1 MSDQENREQLC
12 RILGGVA
19 AQLRG
24 SMGNI
29 HSALRHLVPEDGAHS
44 DADQKSAA
52 ILTQSYYRVVR
63 VLNNLSDAPLLA
75 DTHPFIKRDLELV
88 SWLSE
93 LCAQASSAAEAEEKT
108 VLFRCRETYHVT
120 AVHRPYLER
129 LVWNLL
135 SNAIKFT
142 PRGGRIEVELSF
154 RDGQVLLT
162 VSDNGCG
169 ISPELMEVAYER
181 YMHPERLDPQ
191 QHGLGLGLPLCR
203 RIAEGH
209 GGRLV
214 LTSREGEGTTVTVS
228 LPLSV
233 RERALSLA
241 RSSVSSESPSGVFS
255 LIQALMASRTSVT
268 SPSSSLQ

>member
-1 MSDQENREQLC
+1 MNDQESREQLC
-12 RILGGVA
+12 RVLGGVA

-29 HSALRHLVPEDGAHS
+29 YGALCRLTPEDGAHS

-52 ILTQSYYRVVR
+52 ILTQSFYRVMR
-63 VLNNLSDAPLLA
+63 VLNNLSDAPILS
-75 DTHPFIKRDLELV
+75 DTQVFIKRNLDLV
-88 SWLSE
+88 SWLNE
-93 LCAQASSAAEAEEKT
+93 LCAQAASLAQLEGKT
-108 VLFRCRETYHVT
+108 VVLRCHETYHVT
-120 AVHRPYLER
+120 AVHRQYLER

-135 SNAIKFT
+135 SNAMKFT
-142 PRGGRIEVELSF
+142 PRGGRIEVDLAF

-181 YMHPERLDPQ
+181 YMHPERLDPH

-209 GGRLV
+209 GGRFL

-228 LPLSV
+228 LPDEKWGGSTLEEPMSFSYGGFS
-233 RERALSLA
+233 RALVGLSDALSYRA
-241 RSSVSSESPSGVFS
+241 FS
-255 LIQALMASRTSVT
+255 RVGLDG
-268 SPSSSLQ
+268 